1 MKVSS
6 ISKNSNIKKTRD
18 MVLNTP
24 AYKNYTCIQK
34 SLNVYASTY
43 AVYVHF
49 SPIKFFQVL
58 IVVDKAY
65 FYGIG
70 KKFISGNII
79 HFSSEG
85 KIF

>member
-1 MKVSS
+1 MFIHSH
-6 ISKNSNIKKTRD
+6 
-18 MVLNTP
+18 
-24 AYKNYTCIQK
+24 
-34 SLNVYASTY
+34 STLVY

-58 IVVDKAY
+58 IFVNKAY
-65 FYGIG
+65 FRGMG

>member
-18 MVLNTP
+18 MVVNT
-24 AYKNYTCIQK
+24 AACKNYICIQK

-49 SPIKFFQVL
+49 SPIKFF
-58 IVVDKAY
+58 
-65 FYGIG
+65 
-70 KKFISGNII
+70 
-79 HFSSEG
+79 
-85 KIF
+85 